1 MKKLFLVSLIC
12 VPVLFAGCK
21 KKDGDNSG
29 GGGFNIFSV
38 EDDKSLGLQVKADI
52 QSNPGEF
59 PILDPLSNQ
68 AAYNYLNA
76 IRDDILNS
84 GSVRYRN
91 EFAWEVYIVKNDNVQ
106 NAFCTPGGY
115 IYVYT
120 GLIKYLD
127 NKSSLAG
134 VMGHEIAHADK
145 RHSTEQLTK
154 IYGIQTLLDIVLG
167 DNQGLISQV
176 ATQLVALSFS
186 RANEKEADDASVDY
200 LCPTK
205 YKSDGAANFF
215 EKLVASGAGSP
226 PEFLSTHPD
235 PDNRVQNIKEY
246 AQSKG
251 CTSTTT
257 QNEEINT
264 YIDFK
269 NSL

>member
-1 MKKLFLVSLIC
+1 MKKILIISLVCTPMLF
-12 VPVLFAGCK
+12 FGCK
-21 KKDGDNSG
+21 KKDDNSG

-38 EDDKSLGLQVKADI
+38 EDDKSLGLQVKQDI
-52 QSNPGEF
+52 SGNPGEF
-59 PILDPLSNQ
+59 PILDPNTNQ
-68 AAYNYLNA
+68 AAYNYLYE
-76 IRDDILNS
+76 IRNDILNS
-84 GSVRYRN
+84 GSVRYKD
-91 EFAWEVYIVKNDNVQ
+91 EFAWEVYIVKRDDIQ

-167 DNQGLISQV
+167 NNQGLISEV

-200 LCPTK
+200 LCNIK

-235 PDNRVQNIKEY
+235 PDNRVVNIQAY

-251 CTSTTT
+251 CTTSTTQT
-257 QNEEINT
+257 EEVDT
-264 YIDFK
+264 YTNFK